1 MELLL
6 SVIDQD
12 PLVTYKFEFS
22 SVNSGEERRLI
33 VLWELNELLSSS
45 YATSRTLAIV
55 NLEFVYRG
63 KVASCALFSQ
73 RFPISKHLL
82 PNLTDPSLFS
92 VDFLLFEITPVFG

>member
-33 VLWELNELLSSS
+33 VLWKLNELLSSS
-45 YATSRTLAIV
+45 YATSRTLTIV

-92 VDFLLFEITPVFG
+92 VDFFLFEITPVFG